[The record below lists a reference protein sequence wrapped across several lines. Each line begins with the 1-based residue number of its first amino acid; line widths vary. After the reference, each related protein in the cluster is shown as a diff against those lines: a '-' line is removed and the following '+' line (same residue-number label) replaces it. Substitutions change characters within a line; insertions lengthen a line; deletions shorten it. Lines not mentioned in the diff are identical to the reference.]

1 MSQENIRRRNA
12 QRVLDALY
20 EACKPS
26 TEEGGLP
33 IHYPCHLKALMT
45 RRHVEHMPVFDRSD
59 NEQQVYLDAIEE
71 RFESSEY
78 WFQRGIADEEE
89 IARSRLPDRYA
100 LTADAVEASM
110 EAGPA
115 PAPSVDYEPA
125 AKRPRN

>member
-1 MSQENIRRRNA
+1 
-12 QRVLDALY
+12 
-20 EACKPS
+20 
-26 TEEGGLP
+26 
-33 IHYPCHLKALMT
+33 
-45 RRHVEHMPVFDRSD
+45 MPVFDRSD

-110 EAGPA
+110 EAEPA